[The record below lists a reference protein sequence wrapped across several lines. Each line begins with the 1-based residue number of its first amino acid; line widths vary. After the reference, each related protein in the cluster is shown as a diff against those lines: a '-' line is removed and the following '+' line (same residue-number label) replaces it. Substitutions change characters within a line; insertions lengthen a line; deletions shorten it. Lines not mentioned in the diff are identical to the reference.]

1 MKNYILI
8 LIVLL
13 FASCANNQSNCMES
27 AVGFAPFEGQQVMLG
42 SQETVDVFNQIDAAW
57 AAKDWELLASFVAD
71 EATLTFENGKT
82 ASNGEEFTA
91 IIKDSYEESV
101 EEGEEW
107 SWTTTYAYAVK
118 PTKPE
123 GSDFSNNRGEW
134 VHAGFNG
141 SDGTYMEWYQ
151 IEDGKLI
158 SWSQL
163 KRDLPDE
170 D

>member
-1 MKNYILI
+1 MIWKVANQIQKLVPFLI

-82 ASNGEEFTA
+82 AWSSS
-91 IIKDSYEESV
+91 IWSSV
-101 EEGEEW
+101 SGLLLRARQQ
-107 SWTTTYAYAVK
+107 T
-118 PTKPE
+118 
-123 GSDFSNNRGEW
+123 F
-134 VHAGFNG
+134 
-141 SDGTYMEWYQ
+141 
-151 IEDGKLI
+151 IL
-158 SWSQL
+158 
-163 KRDLPDE
+163 
-170 D
+170 